1 MKLNLGKENNAFSLR
16 YYLILIWSVG
26 MNTTGVMEIN
36 IRSQHLFQPKRFV
49 RVQADKIGK

>member
-1 MKLNLGKENNAFSLR
+1 MKLNLGNKNNAFSLR

-49 RVQADKIGK
+49 QVRADKIGK

>member
-49 RVQADKIGK
+49 QVQADKIGK

>member
-1 MKLNLGKENNAFSLR
+1 M
-16 YYLILIWSVG
+16 IWSVG

-49 RVQADKIGK
+49 QVRADKIGK

>member
-26 MNTTGVMEIN
+26 MNTTGVTEIN

-49 RVQADKIGK
+49 QVQADKIGK